1 MFYYVAYC
9 TAEPLYELVWFR
21 DHSPGLEMLQY
32 EQGTVEFTES
42 ESFHLIS
49 AFVVKLE
56 YQVAL
61 TV

>member
-1 MFYYVAYC
+1 MSLFD
-9 TAEPLYELVWFR
+9 WFR

-32 EQGTVEFTES
+32 EQSTVEFTES